1 MHPAYC
7 TLAETTYLSCNY
19 TKVTTC
25 EIFIVLKVPDR
36 HSGWWLG
43 LCGQYTGG
51 DPSQPLPSCLPKLPI
66 FTVYNIQWK
75 HYFYCIYIYI
85 NIYIWK
91 FWFWCLL
98 LSSIQDVFL
107 SEDPYL
113 ANAAENP
120 NSFTKDMLKTNLS
133 ISSTIMDYRSSIQ
146 CELVPPPIV

>member
-1 MHPAYC
+1 MFQFATLITAYC

-75 HYFYCIYIYI
+75 HYFYYIYI

-98 LSSIQDVFL
+98 LSVEFNSRCFSQWRSIL
-107 SEDPYL
+107 SKCGGKPQQFHKGYVEDKFKHLFHHYG
-113 ANAAENP
+113 
-120 NSFTKDMLKTNLS
+120 LS
-133 ISSTIMDYRSSIQ
+133 Q
-146 CELVPPPIV
+146 